1 MADENKKAVTK
12 NELDNYVTENKILT
26 KSKFISGEYLSI
38 KGIRNQASEVIA
50 GDVAVYDPF
59 IDDIR
64 YVVLNTDTD
73 KTITSATTCDYYC
86 IPLGVVIYPFSV
98 NASAGGVEYDFC
110 SILSI
115 KNGSGILPENGTKQD
130 EYTVFGSIL
139 YNDYPSFLRRN
150 NISAIVYKNEEGGFT
165 SPTKVQQ
172 TDVIFP
178 REVDSDYTGT
188 TIPCP
193 RDSKACYNVAATADT
208 TERLVVSPYDY
219 GYQGTYDDTRYLNAN
234 IDMTEQYSQ
243 YPEWLDENLP
253 DEYLN
258 WRDVSTIPYFNSV
271 TKLNNKPY
279 SPGYPSIVGACRFMP
294 ITINGQKIVW
304 GMPTLFHALAFNVR
318 HITITKIFESLNSPF
333 LLGSQSNILGEYY
346 DKTGVDTFF
355 KTFPLIIDYYI
366 LMSSSIHKYAA
377 CVPFSFK

>member
-38 KGIRNQASEVIA
+38 MEIRNQASEVIA

-64 YVVLNTDTD
+64 YVVLSTNTTG
-73 KTITSATTCDYYC
+73 ATTVTCDYYC

-130 EYTVFGSIL
+130 EYTFFGSIL
-139 YNDYPSFLRRN
+139 YNDYPSFLRRE
-150 NISAIVYKNEEGGFT
+150 NISVAVFGSATNLSAKSVKITNNNM
-165 SPTKVQQ
+165 
-172 TDVIFP
+172 IFP
-178 REVDSDYTGT
+178 MEIDSEYTGAT
-188 TIPCP
+188 FSCP
-193 RDSKACYNVAATADT
+193 RDSKACYRVNAATADT

-219 GYQGTYDDTRYLNAN
+219 GYQGVYDDTWYFNAN
-234 IDMTEQYSQ
+234 INMTEQYSQ

-258 WRDVSTIPYFNSV
+258 WRDVSTIPYFNSG

-318 HITITKIFESLNSPF
+318 CFTITKIFESLNSPF
-333 LLGSQSNILGEYY
+333 LKNGQWTILGEYY
-346 DKTGVDTFF
+346 DVSSQDAFF
-355 KTFPLIIDYYI
+355 KTFPLMVGYHV
-366 LMSSSIHKYAA
+366 MGAASIHKYAA